1 MQNKR
6 IMKEKIADYGQDR
19 FNDIFNKLRADTE
32 KQVYLIEERNKDLNA
47 KRTDLREQV
56 FKYETDVVERQGMFG
71 QLQQELAAALKKQS
85 MPEASLEVTTR
96 YHSDLE
102 RDKLRLQKELEK
114 TVKTKTQKQNMLA
127 LTSKDLHSTWE
138 EHLKSRSHLEERV
151 AQLDEEKAELLQ
163 QCESERK
170 EVKKLVELK
179 RPAELRLAQEMKRNL
194 DLQKDCKRLKRL
206 LSRATKELRVYE
218 ERGGL
223 SQLNLQGEVKNRY
236 SEVVNEIGR
245 LRTKGSRLQ

>member
-163 QCESERK
+163 QRENGSTK
-170 EVKKLVELK
+170 SKQL
-179 RPAELRLAQEMKRNL
+179 PA
-194 DLQKDCKRLKRL
+194 L
-206 LSRATKELRVYE
+206 LWC
-218 ERGGL
+218 G
-223 SQLNLQGEVKNRY
+223 
-236 SEVVNEIGR
+236 
-245 LRTKGSRLQ
+245 